1 MGDKSDLV
9 VCLNIALISTSFVF
23 LAVRFATRLK
33 TRSVGQDD
41 STKYGLGKHSD
52 QQHDSDVEPYQK
64 LLLVAGFFYYLGNT
78 LVKLSLLVFYLR
90 LEDRRAFR
98 YAVFAMLFI
107 IGAFGFGRCVAAL
120 CQCVPLSHL
129 WNPKQPGTCIHVVIS
144 YYVNGGIMMVTDLV
158 IYLMPIQFL
167 WRMEMPLKQK
177 IGMFCL
183 FMIGGCVCGASAVR
197 LFLCHRLV
205 VRGDATWNLASIYI
219 WSSIELHGG
228 ICASCVPFF
237 RAFQRQFFSNPSTSE
252 RFSYRAEDSD
262 HHALESGQASKWA
275 STIPD
280 SDSEVRK
287 PSCVTVEQDERS
299 IDASFTRR
307 PYSVLVTVIADLSE
321 DLRENL
327 STHSISSATSAKR

>member
-1 MGDKSDLV
+1 MPPYTDGLEKVFDATKQLEIIARLSGKSRLFENAARQLHFD
-9 VCLNIALISTSFVF
+9 NEPDTTRIAK
-23 LAVRFATRLK
+23 RR
-33 TRSVGQDD
+33 RSLGPRAP
-41 STKYGLGKHSD
+41 TKYGLGKHSD

-107 IGAFGFGRCVAAL
+107 IGTFGFGRCVAAL

-183 FMIGGCVCGASAVR
+183 FMIGG
-197 LFLCHRLV
+197 
-205 VRGDATWNLASIYI
+205 
-219 WSSIELHGG
+219 
-228 ICASCVPFF
+228 
-237 RAFQRQFFSNPSTSE
+237 
-252 RFSYRAEDSD
+252 
-262 HHALESGQASKWA
+262 
-275 STIPD
+275 
-280 SDSEVRK
+280 
-287 PSCVTVEQDERS
+287 
-299 IDASFTRR
+299 
-307 PYSVLVTVIADLSE
+307 
-321 DLRENL
+321 
-327 STHSISSATSAKR
+327 